1 MVNIAE
7 RSGRFYLFEK
17 CSLEH
22 SSYKSYSRG
31 SDVKEVASLEKRY
44 FTIGMA
50 GHIDHGKTS
59 LTKALTNVDTDRLKE
74 EKERQISIELGF
86 APLYE
91 DDEIQISVIDVP
103 GHERFIRQM
112 IAGVAGIDL
121 VVLIVAADEG
131 VMPQTREHL
140 DILKFLGVKNGIVAI
155 TKIDRVDEEFIEL
168 VKDDILGELTG
179 TVFEDAPFVLVDS
192 LSKKGIDEIKHLI
205 INQLK
210 EQEMRD
216 AKGAFRLPI
225 DQVFTVKGQGTVVRG
240 TVYEGTVEEGQAL
253 KIMPR
258 GLEVRA
264 RQIQVHHKQALK
276 AYAGQRAAINLSGVS
291 KEDLERGD
299 VLVSS
304 EHFIVSKVIDV
315 AITVVEE
322 LEHLI
327 KQRMPIKLHIGTA
340 EVMGRIVFF
349 DRNEVKEENG
359 EILCQLRLEE
369 EILTKRGD
377 RFILRRPSP
386 TETIGGGWVIDPR
399 GNKYRF
405 GDETI
410 GELEKK
416 KVGTPKERIT
426 AALLEA
432 KSLPMTEL
440 IKRTALDE
448 ETLVQHLE
456 NEEDFVLYNGKE
468 YTLKQLINDIEED
481 IYDILQDYH
490 NQNSMKSGVN
500 KAELIQTLQKKFPK
514 SLLEFV
520 VENGIT
526 NGVFQRKG
534 QFVSLATFVPH
545 VPKSWAKRTENLLEE
560 IKKDGL
566 KVRYLKDYFA
576 GAGIPANLEHD
587 LRRFLEDQGF
597 IVMLDDQYAYQG
609 EVFTQAVDKLRS
621 GTGAHFEVGDAKEV
635 LDLSRKY
642 MIPFLER
649 LDANGYTKRVENKR
663 VWKN

>member
-1 MVNIAE
+1 M
-7 RSGRFYLFEK
+7 
-17 CSLEH
+17 
-22 SSYKSYSRG
+22 
-31 SDVKEVASLEKRY
+31 EKRY

-121 VVLIVAADEG
+121 VVLVVAADEG
-131 VMPQTREHL
+131 VMPQTKEHL
-140 DILKFLGVKNGIVAI
+140 DILKFLGVKNGIIAI
-155 TKIDRVDEEFIEL
+155 TKMDRVDEEFIEL
-168 VKDDILGELTG
+168 VKDDILTELEG
-179 TVFEDAPFVLVDS
+179 TVFQEAPVVLVDS
-192 LSKKGIDEIKHLI
+192 ISKRGIAEIKELI
-205 INQLK
+205 IRKLK
-210 EQEMRD
+210 ELEMRD

-253 KIMPR
+253 KIMPK
-258 GLEVRA
+258 GIEVRA
-264 RQIQVHHKQALK
+264 RQIQVHHKQAEK
-276 AYAGQRAAINLSGVS
+276 AFAGQRAAINLSGIS
-291 KEDLERGD
+291 REDLERGD

-304 EHFIVSKVIDV
+304 EHFIVTKTIDV
-315 AITVVEE
+315 AIRVVSE

-349 DRNEVKEENG
+349 DRNEIKEENG

-377 RFILRRPSP
+377 RFIIRRPSP

-405 GDETI
+405 GNQTI
-410 GELEKK
+410 DELEKK
-416 KVGTPKERIT
+416 KVGSPKERIT
-426 AALLEA
+426 AALMEA
-432 KSLPMTEL
+432 RSLPLHEL

-448 ETLVQHLE
+448 ETLTEHLQ
-456 NEEDFVLYNGKE
+456 DSSFVFYNGKE
-468 YTLKQLINDIEED
+468 FTLQIMIDSIEED
-481 IYDILQDYH
+481 IYDLIQDFHKKYP
-490 NQNSMKSGVN
+490 MKIGLN
-500 KAELIQTLQKKFPK
+500 KAELLQSMQKRFPK
-514 SLLEFV
+514 SLVEFV
-520 VENGIT
+520 VEKGIS
-526 NGVFQRKG
+526 NDIFNRRE
-534 QFVSLATFVPH
+534 QFVSLAEFYPH
-545 VPKSWAKRTENLLEE
+545 VPKNWAKRVDNLLEE
-560 IKKDGL
+560 LTKDGY
-566 KVRYLKDYFA
+566 KVRYVKDYFA
-576 GAGIPANLEHD
+576 TAGIPDHLTVE
-587 LRRFLEDQGF
+587 LRRFLEDQNL
-597 IVMLDDQYAYQG
+597 IVMLDDQFAYA
-609 EVFTQAVDKLRS
+609 ESVFQNAVNKLREHT
-621 GTGAHFEVGDAKEV
+621 GTEFEVGEAKEI
-635 LDLSRKY
+635 LNLSRKY

-649 LDANGYTKRVENKR
+649 LDAIGLTKRVENKR
-663 VWKN
+663 VWKK

>member
-1 MVNIAE
+1 
-7 RSGRFYLFEK
+7 
-17 CSLEH
+17 
-22 SSYKSYSRG
+22 
-31 SDVKEVASLEKRY
+31 LEKRY

-91 DDEIQISVIDVP
+91 DDEIQISVVDVP

-121 VVLIVAADEG
+121 VVLVVAADEG

-155 TKIDRVDEEFIEL
+155 TKIDRVDEDFIEL

-192 LSKKGIDEIKHLI
+192 LSKKGIEEIKQLI
-205 INQLK
+205 IKKLK

-216 AKGAFRLPI
+216 SKGAFRLPI

-253 KIMPR
+253 KIMPK

-264 RQIQVHHKQALK
+264 RQIQVHHKQATK

-315 AITVVEE
+315 AIRVVDE

-327 KQRMPIKLHIGTA
+327 KQRMPVKLHIGTA

-349 DRNEVKEENG
+349 DRNEVKAENG

-405 GDETI
+405 GDQTI
-410 GELEKK
+410 EELEKK
-416 KVGTPKERIT
+416 KEGSPTERIT

-432 KSLPMTEL
+432 KSLPLTEL

-448 ETLVQHLE
+448 GTLSQHLQK
-456 NEEDFVLYNGKE
+456 EDEFVLYNGKE
-468 YTLKQLINDIEED
+468 YTLKQLVDAIEED
-481 IYDILQDYH
+481 LYDRLQDFH
-490 NQNSMKSGVN
+490 NQHSMKPGAN
-500 KAELIQTLQKKFPK
+500 KAELIQTMQKRFPK
-514 SLLEFV
+514 SLLEYV

-526 NGVFQRKG
+526 NEVFQRKG
-534 QFVSLATFVPH
+534 QFVSLAAFVPH
-545 VPKSWAKRTENLLEE
+545 VPKSWAKRTENLVEDM
-560 IKKDGL
+560 KKDGL

-576 GAGIPANLEHD
+576 AAGIPSNLEHD
-587 LRRFLEDQGF
+587 LRKFLEDREL
-597 IVMLDDQYAYQG
+597 IVMLDDQYAYYG
-609 EVFTQAVDKLRS
+609 EVFKQAVEKLRN
-621 GTGAHFEVGDAKEV
+621 GTGPEFEVGAAKEI

>member
-1 MVNIAE
+1 MAI
-7 RSGRFYLFEK
+7 
-17 CSLEH
+17 
-22 SSYKSYSRG
+22 
-31 SDVKEVASLEKRY
+31 LEKRY

-91 DDEIQISVIDVP
+91 DNEIQISVIDVP

-121 VVLIVAADEG
+121 VVLVVAADEG

-140 DILKFLGVKNGIVAI
+140 DILKFLGVKNGVVAI
-155 TKIDRVDEEFIEL
+155 SKIDRVDEEFIEL
-168 VKDDILGELTG
+168 VKDDILEELTG

-192 LSKKGIDEIKHLI
+192 LSKKGIEEIKELI
-205 INQLK
+205 RKLLMD
-210 EQEMRD
+210 QEMRD

-225 DQVFTVKGQGTVVRG
+225 DQVFTVKGQGTIVRG

-253 KIMPR
+253 KIMPK
-258 GLEVRA
+258 GIEVRA
-264 RQIQVHHKQALK
+264 RQIQVHHKQAVK
-276 AYAGQRAAINLSGVS
+276 AYAGQRTAINLSNVS

-304 EHFIVSKVIDV
+304 EHFIVTKTVDV
-315 AITVVEE
+315 AIRMVED
-322 LEHLI
+322 LEHMV

-349 DRNEVKEENG
+349 DRNEIKEENG

-386 TETIGGGWVIDPR
+386 QETIGGGWVIDPR

-405 GDETI
+405 GNQTI
-410 GELEKK
+410 EELEKK

-426 AALLEA
+426 AALIEA
-432 KSLPMTEL
+432 KSLPLNEL

-448 ETLVQHLE
+448 ETLTEHLTDA
-456 NEEDFVLYNGKE
+456 DFVLYNRKE
-468 YTLKQLINDIEED
+468 YTLQLLIHSIEED
-481 IYDILQDYH
+481 IFDRLQEFH
-490 NQNSMKSGVN
+490 QAHSMKTGVN
-500 KAELIQTLQKKFPK
+500 KAELLHTLQSRFPK
-514 SLLEFV
+514 TLLEFV

-526 NGVFQRKG
+526 NGIFKRKE
-534 QFVSLATFVPH
+534 QFVSLSSFVPH
-545 VPKSWAKRTENLLEE
+545 VPKSWEKRTENLLLEL
-560 IKKDGL
+560 KRDGL
-566 KVRYLKDYFA
+566 KVRYLKDYFST
-576 GAGIPANLEHD
+576 AGIPEMLEFD
-587 LRRFLEDQGF
+587 LKRFLEDQEL
-597 IVMLDDQYAYQG
+597 IVLLDEQFAYYG
-609 EVFTQAVDKLRS
+609 EVFREAVGKLRS
-621 GTGAHFEVGDAKEV
+621 QTGSEFEVGDAKDI

-649 LDANGYTKRVENKR
+649 LDVKGFTKRVENKR
-663 VWKN
+663 VWQK

>member
-1 MVNIAE
+1 M
-7 RSGRFYLFEK
+7 
-17 CSLEH
+17 
-22 SSYKSYSRG
+22 
-31 SDVKEVASLEKRY
+31 EKRY

-91 DDEIQISVIDVP
+91 DQEIQISVIDVP

-121 VVLIVAADEG
+121 VVLVVAADEG

-140 DILKFLGVKNGIVAI
+140 EILKFLGVKNGLVAI
-155 TKIDRVDEEFIEL
+155 SKIDRVDEEFIEL
-168 VKDDILGELTG
+168 VKDDILEELTG
-179 TVFEDAPFVLVDS
+179 SVFEGAPFVLVDS
-192 LSKKGIDEIKHLI
+192 LSKKGIEELKDLI
-205 INQLK
+205 ITTLK
-210 EQEMRD
+210 KQEMRD

-240 TVYEGTVEEGQAL
+240 TVYEGSVEEGQTL
-253 KIMPR
+253 KIMPE
-258 GLEVRA
+258 GLEVKA
-264 RQIQVHHKQALK
+264 RQIQVHHKQAQK
-276 AYAGQRAAINLSGVS
+276 AYAGQRTAINLSGVS

-304 EHFIVSKVIDV
+304 EHFIVTNTVDV
-315 AITVVEE
+315 AIRVVED
-322 LEHLI
+322 LEHMV
-327 KQRMPIKLHIGTA
+327 KQRMPIKLHIGTT

-349 DRNEVKEENG
+349 DRNELKEENG

-386 TETIGGGWVIDPR
+386 QETIGGGWVIDPR

-405 GDETI
+405 GNQTI
-410 GELEKK
+410 EELEKK
-416 KVGTPKERIT
+416 KAGSPKERIT
-426 AALLEA
+426 AAIFEA
-432 KSLPMTEL
+432 KSLTLGEL

-448 ETLVQHLE
+448 ETLKEFLE
-456 NEEDFVLYNGKE
+456 DDDFVLYNGKE
-468 YTLKQLINDIEED
+468 YTLKMLINSIEED
-481 IYDILQDYH
+481 IYDTLQEFH
-490 NQNSMKSGVN
+490 QTHSMKIGLN
-500 KAELIQTLQKKFPK
+500 KAELLQSMQKRFPK
-514 SLLEFV
+514 SLLDFV
-520 VENGIT
+520 IENGIA
-526 NGVFQRKG
+526 NGTFDRKG
-534 QFVSLATFVPH
+534 QFVSLTDFVPH
-545 VPKSWAKRTENLLEE
+545 VPKSWQKRTENMLNE

-566 KVRYLKDYFA
+566 KVRYYKDYFSDS
-576 GAGIPANLEHD
+576 GIPDSLEAD
-587 LRRFLEDQGF
+587 LRRFLEEQEL
-597 IVMLDDQYAYQG
+597 VVHLDEQFAYHG
-609 EVFTQAVDKLRS
+609 DVFTEAVEKLRS
-621 GTGAHFEVGDAKEV
+621 GTGKEFEVGNAKEI

-649 LDANGYTKRVENKR
+649 LDSKGLTKRVENKR
-663 VWKN
+663 VWQK

>member
-1 MVNIAE
+1 
-7 RSGRFYLFEK
+7 
-17 CSLEH
+17 
-22 SSYKSYSRG
+22 
-31 SDVKEVASLEKRY
+31 VAILEKRY

-91 DDEIQISVIDVP
+91 DNEIQISVIDVP

-121 VVLIVAADEG
+121 VVLVVAADEG

-140 DILKFLGVKNGIVAI
+140 DILKFLGVKNGVVAI
-155 TKIDRVDEEFIEL
+155 SKIDRVDEEFIEL
-168 VKDDILGELTG
+168 VKDDILEELTG

-192 LSKKGIDEIKHLI
+192 LSKKGIEEIKELI
-205 INQLK
+205 RKLLMD
-210 EQEMRD
+210 QEMRD

-253 KIMPR
+253 KIMPK
-258 GLEVRA
+258 GIEVRA
-264 RQIQVHHKQALK
+264 RQIQVHHKQAVK
-276 AYAGQRAAINLSGVS
+276 AYAGQRTAINLSNVS

-304 EHFIVSKVIDV
+304 EHFIVTKTVDV
-315 AITVVEE
+315 AIRMVED
-322 LEHLI
+322 LEHMV

-349 DRNEVKEENG
+349 DRNEIKEENG

-386 TETIGGGWVIDPR
+386 QETIGGGWVIDPR

-405 GDETI
+405 GNQTI
-410 GELEKK
+410 EELEKK

-426 AALLEA
+426 AALIEA
-432 KSLPMTEL
+432 KSLPLNEL

-448 ETLVQHLE
+448 ETLTEHLTDA
-456 NEEDFVLYNGKE
+456 DFVLYNRKE
-468 YTLKQLINDIEED
+468 YTLQLLIHSIEED
-481 IYDILQDYH
+481 IFDRLQEFH
-490 NQNSMKSGVN
+490 QAHSMKTGVN
-500 KAELIQTLQKKFPK
+500 KAELLHTLQSRFPK
-514 SLLEFV
+514 TLLEFV

-526 NGVFQRKG
+526 NGIFKRKE
-534 QFVSLATFVPH
+534 QFVSLSSFVPH
-545 VPKSWAKRTENLLEE
+545 VPKSWEKRTENLLVEL
-560 IKKDGL
+560 KRDGL
-566 KVRYLKDYFA
+566 KVRYLKDYFST
-576 GAGIPANLEHD
+576 AGIPEMLEFD
-587 LRRFLEDQGF
+587 LKRFLEDQEL
-597 IVMLDDQYAYQG
+597 IVLLDEQFAYHG
-609 EVFTQAVDKLRS
+609 EVFKEAVGKLRS
-621 GTGAHFEVGDAKEV
+621 QTGSEFEVGDAKDV

-649 LDANGYTKRVENKR
+649 LDAKGFTKRVENKR
-663 VWKN
+663 VWQK